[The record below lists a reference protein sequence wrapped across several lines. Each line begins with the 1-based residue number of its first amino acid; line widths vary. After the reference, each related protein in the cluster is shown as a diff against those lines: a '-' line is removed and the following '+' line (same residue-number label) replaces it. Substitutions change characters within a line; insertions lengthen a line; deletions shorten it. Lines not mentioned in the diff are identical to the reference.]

1 MQYIYNIADIA
12 DIPDILD
19 YRPEDFRF
27 LMTVFDTYFGQACA
41 VTLTPECGLFYH
53 WAPVMFVF
61 VSWLNMLQPAS
72 EMEGLGRSR
81 GLVQVGD
88 SGRSMEMGMRK
99 LPEIGD
105 LGDCCDPFSHGHPH
119 P

>member
-1 MQYIYNIADIA
+1 MQ
-12 DIPDILD
+12 
-19 YRPEDFRF
+19 
-27 LMTVFDTYFGQACA
+27 
-41 VTLTPECGLFYH
+41 
-53 WAPVMFVF
+53 
-61 VSWLNMLQPAS
+61 
-72 EMEGLGRSR
+72 GLGRSR

-105 LGDCCDPFSHGHPH
+105 SGDCCDPFSHGHPH